1 MNASGVTQDP
11 QDEQPQEHGAWQK
24 CQATAEETTLLARAV
39 PIDNLPVV
47 ISVSGKTAQLKREHH
62 NQPLVFSTKTHKA
75 KYNKKSCFVQVADE
89 AFGEIEYFLSHHDET
104 FAMLNV
110 FPPPEIDQDTH
121 MYYCKR
127 ETACRNLMRLSSLG
141 KPLFTAL
148 QGDVIY
154 FLSVPIRESP
164 EWLNSHIA
172 CH

>member
-1 MNASGVTQDP
+1 MRQGPHKILKMNSLRNMERGKNV
-11 QDEQPQEHGAWQK
+11 WQLQRK
-24 CQATAEETTLLARAV
+24 LHSWPELFQSTTCLL
-39 PIDNLPVV
+39 
-47 ISVSGKTAQLKREHH
+47 ISVSGKTAQLQRENH
-62 NQPLVFSTKTHKA
+62 NQPLVFSTTTHKA
-75 KYNKKSCFVQVADE
+75 KYNKKSCFVQIADE
-89 AFGEIEYFLSHHDET
+89 TFGEIEYFLSHHEET

-110 FPPPEIDQDTH
+110 FPPPTIDQDAH

-172 CH
+172 CQ